1 MHAPHRSFTGCAVR
15 SLTLL
20 TLSSLLLACAGAPS
34 AADSVATTQ
43 TAPATP
49 AAAAVPK
56 ASPSYTDHPGAMQF
70 ITDVVER
77 HGLQRAEVAALLAQ
91 AQPQQGILDAISRPA
106 EAKPWREYRPIFLTP
121 SRIDGGVAF
130 WQRHAGIL
138 ADAQQRF
145 GVDPHIIVAIVGVE
159 TRYGNNTGSYRVLD
173 ALSTLAFDYPK
184 RSEFFRRE
192 LEQFIL
198 LTREEQVDPLG
209 AKGSYAGAMGQ
220 GQFIPSSYRNYA
232 VDFDGDGKRD
242 LWHSDRDVLGSVA
255 NYFKVH
261 GWEAD
266 GPVVARARVTGNAYK
281 ALLEKGLKP
290 HMPASELERYGVR
303 TETQVDPGRQVA
315 LIELEGANGVEHW
328 VVFDNFYVITRY
340 NRSPL
345 YAMAVHQLSQEIK
358 AARSTATP

>member
-1 MHAPHRSFTGCAVR
+1 MHAPHRTVSRCAVQ
-15 SLTLL
+15 SVTLL
-20 TLSSLLLACAGAPS
+20 ILSSLLLACAGAPN
-34 AADSVATTQ
+34 AADTGVTTQ
-43 TAPATP
+43 AT
-49 AAAAVPK
+49 AAAVPK
-56 ASPSYTDHPGAMQF
+56 ASPNYTDHPAAAQF
-70 ITDVVER
+70 IADMVER

-106 EAKPWREYRPIFLTP
+106 EAKPWREYRPIFLTRA
-121 SRIDGGVAF
+121 RIDGGVEF

-138 ADAQQRF
+138 ADAKQSF
-145 GVDPHIIVAIVGVE
+145 GVDPHVVVAIIGVE
-159 TRYGNNTGSYRVLD
+159 TRYGGNTGKYRVLD

-184 RSEFFRRE
+184 RGEFFRGE

-198 LTREEQVDPLG
+198 LTREEHVDPLD

-261 GWEAD
+261 GWEAG
-266 GPVVARARVTGNAYK
+266 GPVVARAQVEGDAYK

-290 HMPASELERYGVR
+290 HMPASELKSHGVR
-303 TETQVDPGRQVA
+303 TETPISPDLQVA
-315 LIELEGANGVEHW
+315 LIELEGDNGLEQW
-328 VVFDNFYVITRY
+328 VVFNNFYVITRY

-345 YAMAVHQLSQEIK
+345 YAMAVHQLSQEIA
-358 AARSTATP
+358 AARLAARP

>member
-1 MHAPHRSFTGCAVR
+1 MHSPHRSFSGCAVR
-15 SLTLL
+15 SFTLL
-20 TLSSLLLACAGAPS
+20 TLSSLLLACAGAPN
-34 AADSVATTQ
+34 AADTVALTQ
-43 TAPATP
+43 AAP
-49 AAAAVPK
+49 AAAAAPK
-56 ASPSYTDHPGAMQF
+56 ASPDYSDHPGATQF

-77 HGLQRAEVAALLAQ
+77 HGLPRAEIAALLAQ

-121 SRIDGGVAF
+121 ARIDGGVAF

-138 ADAQQRF
+138 ADVQKGF
-145 GVDPHIIVAIVGVE
+145 GVDPHIVVAIVGVE
-159 TRYGNNTGSYRVLD
+159 TRYGGNTGSYRVLD

-184 RSEFFRRE
+184 RGDFFRGE

-198 LTREEQVDPLG
+198 LTREEQVDPLD

-255 NYFKVH
+255 NYFKAH
-261 GWEAD
+261 GWETD
-266 GPVVARARVTGNAYK
+266 GPVVARARVTGDAYK

-290 HMPASELERYGVR
+290 HMPASELARYGVR
-303 TETQVDPGRQVA
+303 TETQVDPDRQVA
-315 LIELEGANGVEHW
+315 LIELEGTDGVEQW

-345 YAMAVHQLSQEIK
+345 YAMAVHQLSQEIV
-358 AARSTATP
+358 AARSAANP